1 MTAPIVASPAPA
13 AGSTRPAA
21 AGASTERTS
30 PRAPAP
36 AAVADTANNAN
47 DAGATN
53 IADVADAAD
62 AAKIADLAAV
72 TRTRT
77 SRKEPQVVES
87 GLRTADVL
95 RFHRPSHQQGPA
107 PRPGGR
113 LRTAGS
119 SALAPETGERPARRL
134 HAVPSPREAEEV
146 RKLAAAIT
154 RAAMEVLAGTRPVMQ
169 LAPWLHR
176 DLLPPIQ
183 LRADLRRAAMAG
195 KRAVSR
201 NDAPRIALL
210 HRSAAVKA
218 VHATLVQPGVYEAAV
233 VVSDAARCRAVALR
247 LEAAGLSWRVTA
259 LEVG

>member
-1 MTAPIVASPAPA
+1 MTAPTVASPASA
-13 AGSTRPAA
+13 AGSARPAA
-21 AGASTERTS
+21 ARANTERTS
-30 PRAPAP
+30 PRVPAP
-36 AAVADTANNAN
+36 AAVADTANNVN

-53 IADVADAAD
+53 
-62 AAKIADLAAV
+62 IADLAAV

-77 SRKEPQVVES
+77 SRKAPQVVES

-95 RFHRPSHQQGPA
+95 HFHRPTQAPA

-119 SALAPETGERPARRL
+119 SALAPEPGERPARRL

-195 KRAVSR
+195 KRAVSG

-247 LEAAGLSWRVTA
+247 LEAAGPSWQVTA